1 VSVPDGGS
9 WKLALGLAK
18 AEGHHAA
25 APCGTELGRTP
36 IRALLHMASGIDFH
50 LVLVHTA
57 VRLKPTH
64 NVGDSELLA
73 LWHSVLEHAETN

>member
-1 VSVPDGGS
+1 MPAPRRSF
-9 WKLALGLAK
+9 AL
-18 AEGHHAA
+18 EGIEGQRIFVDPA
-25 APCGTELGRTP
+25 T
-36 IRALLHMASGIDFH
+36 D